1 MPRRST
7 PASKT
12 DDARFPIRVKFEVPQ
27 TGLGRDLDNLNEW
40 LASNVGSGR
49 YAVHSAPRIGGDA
62 VAVHLF
68 NIGGATKL
76 VAAFEHL
83 SLAGGEDT

>member
-1 MPRRST
+1 MSRRST
-7 PASKT
+7 PAWKT
-12 DDARFPIRVKFEVPQ
+12 DDARFPIRVKFEVPP

-68 NIGGATKL
+68 NVEDARNL

-83 SLAGGEDT
+83 PLAGGKV

>member
-1 MPRRST
+1 MSRRST
-7 PASKT
+7 PASKA
-12 DDARFPIRVKFEVPQ
+12 DDARFPIRVKFEVPP
-27 TGLGRDLDNLNEW
+27 TGLGRDLDRLNAW

-68 NIGGATKL
+68 SIEDATKL
-76 VAAFEHL
+76 VEAFKHL
-83 SLAGGEDT
+83 PLAG

>member
-7 PASKT
+7 PAAKT
-12 DDARFPIRVKFEVPQ
+12 DDARFPIRVKFEVPP
-27 TGLGRDLDNLNEW
+27 TGLGRDLDRLHDW
-40 LASNVGSGR
+40 LARNVGSGR

-68 NIGGATKL
+68 NVEDATKL
-76 VAAFEHL
+76 VAAFRHL
-83 SLAGGEDT
+83 PLAGR